1 MSRVFSPQSSEKS
14 IRVSFLASRYT
25 AIRSTAESTFPKS
38 LEKRSL
44 YMKLRFV
51 AAAFAV
57 ICVAALLTI
66 CASAQTNGY
75 RISEPVSYKN
85 LSIFLIHGKDENTK
99 GNILTLQEA
108 LERKLFVV
116 YETSEVNELDV
127 ENLSKEFDVFI
138 QSGDIVKGG
147 KQDRVLA
154 VSIIIPARSGR
165 VSIESFCVES
175 GRWTKRGS
183 EDSGKFTS
191 SNDRIVTKELKIAA
205 NATRSQQEV
214 WNQVSEAQAKLGKT
228 VGGSVAA
235 ADSASSLQLSLENR
249 QVVANVDDYIRHLSA
264 LTDGKSDVIG
274 YAFAVNG
281 KINSADVYVSSSL
294 FKKVWPKML
303 KAAATEAV
311 AESRGV
317 RLAAPVKAG
326 DIEGFI
332 GDSEKARAKEQSV
345 GAGARLVTREDKDN
359 VMFETRDE
367 KSKAV
372 VHKSYVKKQ

>member
-1 MSRVFSPQSSEKS
+1 
-14 IRVSFLASRYT
+14 
-25 AIRSTAESTFPKS
+25 
-38 LEKRSL
+38 
-44 YMKLRFV
+44 MKLRFMAVAV
-51 AAAFAV
+51 AAMCIV
-57 ICVAALLTI
+57 ALLSLSS
-66 CASAQTNGY
+66 SAQTNGY
-75 RISEPVSYKN
+75 RVSEPISYKN
-85 LSIFLIHGKDENTK
+85 LSIFPIHGKDENTK

-116 YETSEVNELDV
+116 YETGDVNELEV

-183 EDSGKFTS
+183 EDSNKFTS
-191 SNDRIVTKELKIAA
+191 SNDRIVTKELKMAA
-205 NATRSQQEV
+205 NGARSQQEV
-214 WNQVSEAQAKLGKT
+214 WNQVSQAQAKLGKT

-249 QVVANVDDYIRHLSA
+249 QVVANVDDYIRHLS
-264 LTDGKSDVIG
+264 TIMDRKSDVIG
-274 YAFAVNG
+274 YAFAING
-281 KINSADVYVSSSL
+281 RINSADVYVSNAL

-317 RLAAPVKAG
+317 RLASPAKAAAV
-326 DIEGFI
+326 EEFI
-332 GDSEKARAKEQSV
+332 SESEKARPKEQSV
-345 GAGARLVTREDKDN
+345 GSGARLVTREDKDN

-372 VHKSYVKKQ
+372 VHKSYVKKP

>member
-1 MSRVFSPQSSEKS
+1 
-14 IRVSFLASRYT
+14 
-25 AIRSTAESTFPKS
+25 
-38 LEKRSL
+38 
-44 YMKLRFV
+44 MKFRFFAVAV
-51 AAAFAV
+51 AAV
-57 ICVAALLTI
+57 CIVALL
-66 CASAQTNGY
+66 ALSSSAQTNGY

-85 LSIFLIHGKDENTK
+85 LSIFLIHGKDENSK

-108 LERKLFVV
+108 LERKLFAV
-116 YETSEVNELDV
+116 YETSEVNELEV

-175 GRWTKRGS
+175 GRWTKRGG
-183 EDSGKFTS
+183 EDSAKFTS
-191 SNDRIVTKELKIAA
+191 SNDRIVTKELKLAA
-205 NATRSQQEV
+205 NGARSQQEV
-214 WNQVSEAQAKLGKT
+214 WDKVSEAQTKLSKN
-228 VGGSVAA
+228 VGQSVAA
-235 ADSASSLQLSLENR
+235 TDSASSLQLSLENR
-249 QVVANVDDYIRHLSA
+249 QVVTNVDDYMRRLSGMI
-264 LTDGKSDVIG
+264 DGKSDVIG
-274 YAFAVNG
+274 YAFSVNG
-281 KINSADVYVSSSL
+281 QINSADVYVSNAL
-294 FKKVWPKML
+294 FKKVWMKML

-317 RLAAPVKAG
+317 RLAEPVKAAAV
-326 DIEGFI
+326 EEFI